1 MDSRLD
7 QLVQKSL
14 GGDRRSLAR
23 LFTRIERSDNDL
35 RTVMRMVHPHTGNTY
50 CIGITGPPGAGKST
64 LVDGLIAE
72 ARNRGLS
79 VGVLAVDP
87 SSPFSGGAVLGDR
100 IRMQRHYLDRDVFIR
115 SLATRG
121 VHGGLSHVA
130 NAAVR
135 LLDAAGKDLV
145 IVETV
150 GVGQTEL
157 DIMGVADTVV
167 VTMVPEAGDAV
178 QTMKAGL
185 MEIADIYVVNK
196 ADRDGALQLA
206 TAIRGMLS
214 LNPPGKS
221 NWQPPILLTQA
232 HTGEGILELYD
243 ALGEHRNVQQDEN
256 ALEERRR
263 QRRRQEFA
271 QAVTEALTAK
281 LAKLM
286 NSDSPL
292 SEILSRVESGDL
304 DPYTAAIQSVQDEY
318 LAGDLKMALSK
329 SNDEDDYPPH
339 STR

>member
-1 MDSRLD
+1 MDL
-7 QLVQKSL
+7 LVQKTLS
-14 GGDRRSLAR
+14 GDRRSLAR
-23 LFTRIERSDNDL
+23 LFTRIERNDHDL
-35 RTVMRMVHPHTGNTY
+35 RTVMRKVHPHTGNTY
-50 CIGITGPPGAGKST
+50 CVGITGPPGAGKST

-72 ARNRGLS
+72 ARTRGLS

-87 SSPFSGGAVLGDR
+87 TSPFTGGAVLGDR
-100 IRMQRHYLDRDVFIR
+100 IRMQRHYLDPEVFIR

-214 LNPPGKS
+214 LSPPSKS
-221 NWQPPILLTQA
+221 DWRPPILLTQA
-232 HTGEGILELYD
+232 HKGEGILELYD
-243 ALGEHRNVQQDEN
+243 TLGKHRSVQQDED
-256 ALEERRR
+256 ALEARRR

-271 QAVTEALTAK
+271 QAITETLTAK

-304 DPYTAAIQSVQDEY
+304 DPYTAAIQSVRGGN
-318 LAGDLKMALSK
+318 LTGDLKMALLR
-329 SNDEDDYPPH
+329 NDDESDRPPNT
-339 STR
+339 TR